1 MTATVRR
8 RAPVLRSSRNLARVA
23 ALFALT
29 FLVVLPL
36 SCRHLRY
43 SHYSD
48 SGGHVAQAQDE
59 AQARE
64 DALDAERARRFLR
77 RIATEDDVPRRRR
90 HHGNGTRGEG
100 PGDLAVAVVS
110 VRRQEPYLSRV
121 VARLLALLR
130 ACGPA
135 CERHRLLV
143 CNVQA
148 VPEDHIEA
156 GEISALVHT
165 VARFSES
172 DPDAGKPPAHSR
184 FEKEKRDYTWCLRRA
199 ATMTAGGDGGA
210 VVLLEDDALPADDFF
225 PVLHHLLGERR
236 AASLRLRR
244 ALYVKLFHPE
254 RLQGYL
260 NPEPMRILEWV
271 GAGGLCGL
279 ALMAV
284 YLRLAR
290 TPFRWRLVA
299 ALALY
304 AMLCVEMVGRHYF
317 LELRRASPHFY
328 ALAPATECCTPAMA
342 FPSAAAAL
350 AVAELLDAEQCA
362 PKYGKDMALY
372 AAMHR
377 AEHGALVLEPN
388 LVRHIGRYSSLRS

>member
-1 MTATVRR
+1 M
-8 RAPVLRSSRNLARVA
+8 
-23 ALFALT
+23 
-29 FLVVLPL
+29 
-36 SCRHLRY
+36 
-43 SHYSD
+43 
-48 SGGHVAQAQDE
+48 
-59 AQARE
+59 
-64 DALDAERARRFLR
+64 
-77 RIATEDDVPRRRR
+77 
-90 HHGNGTRGEG
+90 
-100 PGDLAVAVVS
+100 AVAVVS
-110 VRRQEPYLSRV
+110 VRRLEPYLSRV
-121 VARLLALLR
+121 VSRLLALLR
-130 ACGPA
+130 ACGLA

-143 CNVQA
+143 CNAQA
-148 VPEDHIEA
+148 VPEDNVEA

-172 DPDAGKPPAHSR
+172 DPDAGKPPAQNR

-199 ATMTAGGDGGA
+199 ATATEGGDGGA

-260 NPEPMRILEWV
+260 NPEPMRLEWV

-279 ALMAV
+279 ALTAV
-284 YLRLAR
+284 FLRLTRA
-290 TPFRWRLVA
+290 PFRWWLVA
-299 ALALY
+299 ALTLH

-317 LELRRASPHFY
+317 LELRRASPRLY

-372 AAMHR
+372 AAMRR
-377 AEHGALVLEPN
+377 AKHGALVLEPN
-388 LVRHIGRYSSLRS
+388 LVRHIGRYSSLR